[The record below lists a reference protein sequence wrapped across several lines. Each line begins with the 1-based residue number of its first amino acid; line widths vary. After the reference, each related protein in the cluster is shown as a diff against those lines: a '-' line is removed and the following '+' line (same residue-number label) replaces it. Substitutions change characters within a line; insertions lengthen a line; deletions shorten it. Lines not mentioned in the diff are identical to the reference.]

1 MRSYLF
7 VYVFALLFAAMAI
20 AAPTDATPVK
30 RKALKQYDM
39 RRATPVKRDAEH
51 WKPKPSK

>member
-7 VYVFALLFAAMAI
+7 VVFFTMLFAAMAI
-20 AAPTDATPVK
+20 AAPTDSAPVK

-39 RRATPVKRDAEH
+39 RRATPVKRDAEY
-51 WKPKPSK
+51 KPKPSK